1 MQIMKMSELKKII
14 ENAQNIVIVCHFNPD
29 GDAVGSS
36 MALHHYLALMGKKS
50 DVIFPNHFA
59 KNLFWLD
66 VGADGKKKV
75 VVHEE
80 DTQSAEKIIFDSDLI
95 FCLDFQDFN
104 RTDKL
109 EAALKKS
116 RAKKILIDHH
126 ISPTVEQ
133 FDLVFS
139 DTGVSCTCEMLYRII
154 YSELDPELINK
165 TVAFCL
171 YSGVCTDTG
180 SFSFSCRHKELF
192 LMVADLIERGL
203 DTVYVHQK
211 MFDAYSLWRMK
222 LLGFCLERMVVKT
235 EYRTAYMYLSK
246 EEMKQLHYQPGDTE
260 GIVNYCLS
268 VEGICFA
275 AFFTE
280 RENRIRCSF
289 RSTDEI
295 DVNVFARK
303 YFDGGGH
310 KNAAGGSSYVSLQE
324 TLDRFEALIPQFAK
338 DNGLID
344 NVN

>member
-1 MQIMKMSELKKII
+1 MSELKKII
-14 ENAQNIVIVCHFNPD
+14 KSAQNIVIVCHFNPD

-36 MALHHYLALMGKKS
+36 MALHNYLALMGKKS
-50 DVIFPNHFA
+50 EVIFPNHFA

-66 VGADGKKKV
+66 VGADGEKKV
-75 VVHEE
+75 IVHER
-80 DTQSAEKIIFDSDLI
+80 DPLLAEKIISNSDLI
-95 FCLDFQDFN
+95 FCLDFQDLN

-109 EAALKKS
+109 ENALKKS
-116 RAKKILIDHH
+116 KAKKILIDHH
-126 ISPTVEQ
+126 ISPTAEQ
-133 FDLVFS
+133 FDLMFS
-139 DTGVSCTCEMLYRII
+139 NTDVSCTCEMLYRII

-203 DTVYVHQK
+203 DTVYVHRK

-222 LLGFCLERMVVKT
+222 LLGFCLERMIVKT

-246 EEMKQLHYQPGDTE
+246 DEMKRLHYQPGDTE

-280 RENRIRCSF
+280 RENRILCSF
-289 RSTDEI
+289 RSTDEV

-324 TLDRFEALIPQFAK
+324 TIDRFEELIPQFAQ

-344 NVN
+344 KVN